1 MNFCQFWGSPVEI
14 SKIFFVTHAR
24 VPAMR
29 AHSQRPNGLVSSA
42 LTIKKN
48 VEFKTKEKK
57 EKHSRNEDT
66 D

>member
-42 LTIKKN
+42 LTIKKTLSLKQKKRKKN
-48 VEFKTKEKK
+48 IAETK
-57 EKHSRNEDT
+57 
-66 D
+66 